1 MEKMFEK
8 ATRKKLRFETSKG
21 NITVEDLWELP
32 LASKDGFDLDNA
44 AKVASRKLK
53 ETQEE
58 SFVKPVSVANSDL
71 ALKLEI
77 VKYIISVKLDEK
89 TEREASAEKTAK
101 KQKIMEIMN
110 RKQDAALEG
119 KSLEEL
125 ERELASL

>member
-1 MEKMFEK
+1 MFEK